1 MDSEQR
7 DDIPKRPKAVLAG
20 HIVTKFVQV
29 GAVAGVLT
37 GIPNTLRKRRQMYS
51 GQTALT
57 HVERWALF
65 NRFGRHVFTA
75 TMLGL
80 AAGSI
85 VAFAKVRNLDQTG
98 IEDRAYRLKVIYNK
112 NLFPSFMPL
121 PLLIKKKCGVVISTM
136 LVRGR
141 WTRWVMWGRWL
152 VDCCLPAR
160 GHLGLSPNTALR
172 MCFLALW
179 AVQPWVLV
187 SLWPLAMRPTCW
199 PPTWPN
205 AGGLKSHQNKVDST

>member
-1 MDSEQR
+1 MWSISLWPMRWDQFSSEILLFFAILRIQLTIARLFVCTPPTFHNTKMDSEQR

-20 HIVTKFVQV
+20 HIVTKLVQV

-37 GIPNTLRKRRQMYS
+37 GIPYTLRKRRQMYS

-98 IEDRAYRLKVIYNK
+98 IEDRAYRLKVIHNI
-112 NLFPSFMPL
+112 
-121 PLLIKKKCGVVISTM
+121 PLLTFHAS
-136 LVRGR
+136 
-141 WTRWVMWGRWL
+141 
-152 VDCCLPAR
+152 AF
-160 GHLGLSPNTALR
+160 H
-172 MCFLALW
+172 
-179 AVQPWVLV
+179 
-187 SLWPLAMRPTCW
+187 
-199 PPTWPN
+199 
-205 AGGLKSHQNKVDST
+205 